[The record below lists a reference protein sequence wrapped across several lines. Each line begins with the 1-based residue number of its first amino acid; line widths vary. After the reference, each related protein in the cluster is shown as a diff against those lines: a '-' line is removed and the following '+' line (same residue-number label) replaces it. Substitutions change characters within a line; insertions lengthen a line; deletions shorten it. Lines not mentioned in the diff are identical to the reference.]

1 MSKPGASLPLDHLE
15 ESGDAAARTERRRS
29 RWRSV
34 AGIVA
39 VVCSGVTVAAGG
51 LIWSEHSNAMHDQQ
65 NRAEFAAAAEQ
76 VAVTL
81 MSVDFDDPQ
90 TGVQRILDNSV
101 DPFRSEFQSTT
112 DDFVKLSADAKVTTK
127 AVANA
132 AAVQSISGDTAV
144 VLVAAAS
151 TVTTADGVAEGPRSW
166 QLKLDLRRDGDRIK
180 MSKVE
185 FLQ

>member
-1 MSKPGASLPLDHLE
+1 MSKPG
-15 ESGDAAARTERRRS
+15 S
-29 RWRSV
+29 RWHTAV
-34 AGIVA
+34 GIVA
-39 VVCSGVTVAAGG
+39 VLCSVAMVAVGA
-51 LIWSEHSNAMHDQQ
+51 LIWSHHRNALRHQQ
-65 NRAEFAAAAEQ
+65 DRAEFAAAAEQ

-90 TGVQRILDNSV
+90 TGVQRILDNAV

-112 DDFVKLSADAKVTTK
+112 ADFVRLSEDAKVTTK

-144 VLVAAAS
+144 VLVVTTS
-151 TVTTADGVAEGPRSW
+151 TVMTAEGVAEAPRSW

-180 MSKVE
+180 MSEVE

>member
-1 MSKPGASLPLDHLE
+1 MSKPRA
-15 ESGDAAARTERRRS
+15 ERRGL
-29 RWRSV
+29 RWRTA

-39 VVCSGVTVAAGG
+39 VLCSAAMLAAGAF
-51 LIWSEHSNAMHDQQ
+51 IWSGHRDAVHDQQ

-81 MSVDFDDPQ
+81 MSLDHADSQ

-101 DPFRSEFQSTT
+101 DPFLSEFRSTT
-112 DDFVKLSADAKVTTK
+112 GDFVKLSADAQVTTK

-144 VLVAAAS
+144 VLVAATS
-151 TVTTADGVAEGPRSW
+151 TVTTADDVTEVPRSW

>member
-1 MSKPGASLPLDHLE
+1 MRISKPRAGW
-15 ESGDAAARTERRRS
+15 RRP
-29 RWRSV
+29 RWQTA

-39 VVCSGVTVAAGG
+39 VLCSVAMLAAGG
-51 LIWSEHSNAMHDQQ
+51 FIWSEHRDAVRGQQ
-65 NRAEFAAAAEQ
+65 SRAEFAAAAEQ

-81 MSVDFDDPQ
+81 MSLDHADPQ

-101 DPFRSEFQSTT
+101 DPFLSEFRSTT
-112 DDFVKLSADAKVTTK
+112 GDFVKLSKDAEVTTK

-132 AAVQSISGDTAV
+132 AAVQSISGDAAV
-144 VLVAAAS
+144 VLVAATS
-151 TVTTADGVAEGPRSW
+151 TVTNADGVTEAPRSW

>member
-1 MSKPGASLPLDHLE
+1 MVG
-15 ESGDAAARTERRRS
+15 
-29 RWRSV
+29 V
-34 AGIVA
+34 VA
-39 VVCSGVTVAAGG
+39 VLFSAAMLAAGA
-51 LIWSEHSNAMHDQQ
+51 LIWSEHRNAVRDHQD
-65 NRAEFAAAAEQ
+65 RAEFAAAAEQ

-112 DDFVKLSADAKVTTK
+112 TDFVKLSEDAEVTTK

-144 VLVAAAS
+144 VLVAASS
-151 TVTTADGVAEGPRSW
+151 TVTTAEGVAEAPRSW

-180 MSKVE
+180 MSKVD

>member
-1 MSKPGASLPLDHLE
+1 MRGVHPLDH
-15 ESGDAAARTERRRS
+15 A
-29 RWRSV
+29 
-34 AGIVA
+34 
-39 VVCSGVTVAAGG
+39 
-51 LIWSEHSNAMHDQQ
+51 
-65 NRAEFAAAAEQ
+65 
-76 VAVTL
+76 
-81 MSVDFDDPQ
+81 DPQ

-101 DPFRSEFQSTT
+101 DPFLSEFRSTT
-112 DDFVKLSADAKVTTK
+112 GDFVKLSADAQVTTK

-144 VLVAAAS
+144 VLVAATS
-151 TVTTADGVAEGPRSW
+151 TVTTADDVTEVPRSW